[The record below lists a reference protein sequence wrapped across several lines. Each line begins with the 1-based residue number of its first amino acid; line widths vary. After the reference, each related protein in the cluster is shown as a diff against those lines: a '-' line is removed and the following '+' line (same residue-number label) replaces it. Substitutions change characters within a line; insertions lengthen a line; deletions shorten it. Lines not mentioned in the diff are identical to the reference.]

1 MIFVDANVFLRY
13 LTSATTSADLPRKAQ
28 ARNLF
33 NKLETGDVL
42 ATTSEVVLHEVCYIL
57 GSPKHYH
64 HIAAQIAPELSAM
77 IQWPGF
83 VFPMTDKDV
92 YVRAFELWEEHPR
105 LEFSDSVIAARC
117 ERAGHELATFDQH
130 FQDLPFLQI
139 WQPEAS
145 ASEGT

>member
-13 LTSATTSADLPRKAQ
+13 LTSATTSADFPRKAQ

-64 HIAAQIAPELSAM
+64 HIAAQVAPELSAM

-105 LEFSDSVIAARC
+105 LVDHRGSFAFEFLSHR
-117 ERAGHELATFDQH
+117 FDH
-130 FQDLPFLQI
+130 NGRHAFVLEFGKFLD
-139 WQPEAS
+139 
-145 ASEGT
+145 